1 MEFDKTAEMVMERV
15 MQKENEPT
23 INVTFW
29 RVANIENLTILSGKQ
44 TTEKGK
50 RKTKSKMTGRN
61 NKMF

>member
-44 TTEKGK
+44 TTEKGN